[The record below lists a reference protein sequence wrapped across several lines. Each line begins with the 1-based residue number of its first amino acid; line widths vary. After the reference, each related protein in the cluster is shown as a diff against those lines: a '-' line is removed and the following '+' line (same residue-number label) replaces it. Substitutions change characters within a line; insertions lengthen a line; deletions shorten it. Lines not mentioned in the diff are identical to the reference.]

1 MHNRWRSLTAPWL
14 WLAIALAISAGLAA
28 SPPRFS
34 AVLKQAVADAL
45 APGQRWA
52 LRVEQKV
59 RQRASHSPGL
69 RPGVAPENGSV
80 PGISSAETQRLR
92 NRIHQLEQQLAQQT
106 TQQAP
111 AGRETPPLIDSRLV
125 TARVLG
131 QQARQ
136 FLTSRSLLDVGSRA
150 GLTDGALALEPSD
163 ATAPAPLLD
172 VGGETGAAAGRLV
185 LDSRT
190 VVGRLSEVGR
200 HTSCLERITDT
211 SYRDLVRIVQYRDGR
226 PTPGPRGL
234 LIGTGEAM
242 CRVRMVDISQPVSV
256 GDVVLAD
263 GLGGILS
270 TPPRYGT
277 VVRVAQSPGSAQWDI
292 WVQPDV
298 DVRNLDVVS
307 VLTTD
312 VSSVRVAG
320 TYKSVAEVVRL
331 QTGDRSLTT
340 SATTMHSTQGM
351 P

>member
-1 MHNRWRSLTAPWL
+1 MAIFRIYNRWRSLTAPWL
-14 WLAIALAISAGLAA
+14 WLVVALALAA
-28 SPPRFS
+28 GVAACPPRFT
-34 AVLKQAVADAL
+34 AYLKQAVADAL

-52 LRVEQKV
+52 LRVEQAV
-59 RQRASHSPGL
+59 RQRASLPTRPSG
-69 RPGVAPENGSV
+69 PGV
-80 PGISSAETQRLR
+80 SAVEHERLQS
-92 NRIHQLEQQLAQQT
+92 RIVQLEHQLAEKSAQH
-106 TQQAP
+106 APP
-111 AGRETPPLIDSRLV
+111 AGREIPPLIDSRLV

-136 FLTSRSLLDVGSRA
+136 FLTSRSLLDA
-150 GLTDGALALEPSD
+150 GAQSGLENGALVLDPA
-163 ATAPAPLLD
+163 AAANAAPVLD
-172 VGGETGAAAGRLV
+172 IGGETGVASGRLV
-185 LDSRT
+185 LDART

-200 HTSCLERITDT
+200 HTSCLERITDA
-211 SYRDLVRIVQYRDGR
+211 SYRDLVRIVQFRDGR

-256 GDVVLAD
+256 GDVVQAD

-270 TPPRYGT
+270 EPPRYGT

-298 DVRNLDVVS
+298 DVGNLNVVS

-312 VSSVRVAG
+312 ISAVRVAG
-320 TYKSVAEVVRL
+320 APQNS
-331 QTGDRSLTT
+331 
-340 SATTMHSTQGM
+340 QGM

>member
-1 MHNRWRSLTAPWL
+1 MIFNMWIFRMHNRWRSLTAPWL

-28 SPPRFS
+28 CPPRFT
-34 AVLKQAVADAL
+34 AKLKQAVSDAL

-52 LRVEQKV
+52 LRL
-59 RQRASHSPGL
+59 HSPGL
-69 RPGVAPENGSV
+69 RPGDAPRTGVAPHNSPA
-80 PGISSAETQRLR
+80 PGLSSAETQRLR

-106 TQQAP
+106 TQHSP
-111 AGRETPPLIDSRLV
+111 ADREIPPLIDSRLV

-136 FLTSRSLLDVGSRA
+136 FLSSRSMLDGGSRA
-150 GLTDGALALEPSD
+150 GLADGALALDPSE
-163 ATAPAPLLD
+163 ATDSAPLLD

-190 VVGRLSEVGR
+190 VVGRLSDVGR

-298 DVRNLDVVS
+298 DVRSLDVVS
-307 VLTTD
+307 ILTTD

-320 TYKSVAEVVRL
+320 SPRTPQR
-331 QTGDRSLTT
+331 
-340 SATTMHSTQGM
+340 M

>member
-1 MHNRWRSLTAPWL
+1 MISNMGIFRMYNRWRSLTAPWL
-14 WLAIALAISAGLAA
+14 WLTIALAISAGLAA
-28 SPPRFS
+28 CPPRFT

-45 APGQRWA
+45 TPGQRWA
-52 LRVEQKV
+52 LRVEHSV
-59 RQRASHSPGL
+59 RQRALHSPRL
-69 RPGVAPENGSV
+69 RPGAAPDNGTA
-80 PGISSAETQRLR
+80 PGLSSAETQHLR
-92 NRIHQLEQQLAQQT
+92 NRIHQLEQQLAH
-106 TQQAP
+106 QATHHAA
-111 AGRETPPLIDSRLV
+111 AGREIPPLIDSRLV

-136 FLTSRSLLDVGSRA
+136 FLSSRSLLDVGSRA
-150 GLTDGALALEPSD
+150 GLADGALAVDPSD
-163 ATAPAPLLD
+163 ATAPTPLLD

-200 HTSCLERITDT
+200 HTSCLERITDA
-211 SYRDLVRIVQYRDGR
+211 SYRDLVRIVQYRDGL

-270 TPPRYGT
+270 SPPRYGT
-277 VVRVAQSPGSAQWDI
+277 IVRVAQAPGSAQWDI

-312 VSSVRVAG
+312 VSSIRVAG
-320 TYKSVAEVVRL
+320 SPRTL
-331 QTGDRSLTT
+331 
-340 SATTMHSTQGM
+340 QGM